1 MRKYNTIFFG
11 ALFILL
17 ACDDQN
23 SHQHIETF
31 VKRITPDWP
40 TGIIQTADSGY
51 AICTGGAGLFLIRT
65 NSHGDTLW
73 TKFFPDGYATAMT
86 RMPNGDF
93 VIGGGI
99 TNMDQDILFLR
110 LDSNGNKVWQSSFD
124 GIGRDNVLDVSGL
137 TDGSCVAT
145 GYFNSETQMF
155 VTRVDNNGDTVWCR
169 LFPGDT
175 AGRSII
181 LTSDNKITV
190 AGRIY
195 TATRGNDILI
205 AQFDLDGNLLFLDS
219 IGTMTSESGR
229 TIRQT
234 TDEFLIAGGA
244 STNSYVYKTSA
255 SFDTLWT
262 TPFTGYVADMTV
274 LPDNGFIIIGPN
286 YTNVGIA
293 ATLTRFSGSGTQ
305 QWQRI
310 LPLESGTRVIQ
321 SIDGGIVLVG
331 LGIGGGYIIKA
342 NQDGKFNQ

>member
-1 MRKYNTIFFG
+1 M
-11 ALFILL
+11 
-17 ACDDQN
+17 
-23 SHQHIETF
+23 
-31 VKRITPDWP
+31 
-40 TGIIQTADSGY
+40 
-51 AICTGGAGLFLIRT
+51 
-65 NSHGDTLW
+65 
-73 TKFFPDGYATAMT
+73 
-86 RMPNGDF
+86 
-93 VIGGGI
+93 
-99 TNMDQDILFLR
+99 
-110 LDSNGNKVWQSSFD
+110 
-124 GIGRDNVLDVSGL
+124 
-137 TDGSCVAT
+137 
-145 GYFNSETQMF
+145 
-155 VTRVDNNGDTVWCR
+155 
-169 LFPGDT
+169 
-175 AGRSII
+175 
-181 LTSDNKITV
+181 
-190 AGRIY
+190 
-195 TATRGNDILI
+195 I

-321 SIDGGIVLVG
+321 SIDGGIALVG